1 MIIFLLTII
10 YLSSFWFYIFPSG
23 AIQPGFAFIILCL
36 PFLVMYS
43 KNIKIPKV
51 VIIFA
56 LFLFAAFFV
65 NTVSL
70 FLIQEGVEFL
80 VNNLQIIYAILI
92 LIFFTIFFESK
103 LLTKLQFGH
112 TLSFFLVINIVLWG
126 LGLGN
131 YEFFPRYNG
140 FLTDPN
146 QFSFATICF
155 SFLAISMYK
164 KKSSRIF
171 VWFMAAFLII
181 LSASRSG
188 LIGFMGGTF
197 LLLPNRLKILFS
209 LMGATVIFIIF
220 TFVESDLVYRFS
232 SIDILDRKSVV

>member
-112 TLSFFLVINIVLWG
+112 TLSFFLVINI
-126 LGLGN
+126 
-131 YEFFPRYNG
+131 
-140 FLTDPN
+140 
-146 QFSFATICF
+146 
-155 SFLAISMYK
+155 
-164 KKSSRIF
+164 
-171 VWFMAAFLII
+171 
-181 LSASRSG
+181 
-188 LIGFMGGTF
+188 
-197 LLLPNRLKILFS
+197 ILFS
-209 LMGATVIFIIF
+209 SELIFLF
-220 TFVESDLVYRFS
+220 L
-232 SIDILDRKSVV
+232 